1 MNPAQLAAETLAAFK
16 SAQATPSQL
25 LKSTF
30 SQPSSAT
37 SGINYYDLELGAK
50 LIYPVL
56 TPLRN
61 EIPRV
66 SGKGGIQANWR
77 AITAINPGSISA
89 GVSGGNRGGVIA
101 VTTQDYIAAY
111 RGLGLES
118 NVDFE
123 ADYAAE
129 GFDDAKALAV
139 RVLLESLMLQEEI
152 TILGGNGSAVPL
164 GTANTPTLAGSTT
177 GGTLAAQTWSVIVYA
192 LTLEGFASASLAGGI
207 LGQVTRVNADGSQ
220 DQFGGGS
227 SARSAAATVV
237 TTTATSSI
245 AATTAVKNGALGYA
259 WFWGGSG
266 AEVLGA
272 ITAMNSLV
280 ITAAATGTQTSASV
294 PNGAADNSLNQL
306 KFDGLLYQAFKAG
319 SNAYIQTQATGTA
332 GTGTPL
338 TPDGEGGVVEIENA
352 LKYFWDVWRLSPTK
366 IYISSQEQK
375 NINKCILMG
384 NQTSAQ
390 RFVFNVD
397 QAKIAGGTMVRAY
410 LNKYSMNGA
419 VEIPLEIHPNMPP
432 GTILFFTNKLPYP
445 LSNVGNVVQIRTR
458 REYYQIEWPL
468 RSRKYEYGVY
478 CDEVL
483 QNYAPFSLGIITNIA
498 PGVGTVN
505 SNA

>member
-1 MNPAQLAAETLAAFK
+1 MNPSQLSAETLAAFK
-16 SAQATPSQL
+16 AAQATPSTL

-50 LIYPVL
+50 MIYPVL

-77 AITAINPGSISA
+77 AITAINPGQVSA
-89 GVSGGNRGGVIA
+89 GVSGGNRGGVMA
-101 VTTQDYIAAY
+101 VTTQDFIAAY

-129 GFDDAKALAV
+129 GFDDVKALAT
-139 RVLLESLMLQEEI
+139 RTLLESLMIQEEV
-152 TILGGNGSAVPL
+152 TILGGDGTAVPL
-164 GTANTPTLAGSTT
+164 GTAPTPSLAGSTT
-177 GGTLAAQTWSVIVYA
+177 GGTLAAQAWSVIVYA
-192 LTLEGFASASLAGGI
+192 LTLEGLMNASVSGGI
-207 LGQVTRVNADGSQ
+207 LGQVTRVNADGST
-220 DQFGGGS
+220 DMFGGGS
-227 SARSAAATVV
+227 SARSTAAAAT
-237 TTTATSSI
+237 TTGSTSSI
-245 AATTAVKNGALGYA
+245 AATVAAVKGAFAYA
-259 WFWGGSG
+259 WFWGTAGS
-266 AEVLGA
+266 ETLGA
-272 ITAMNSLV
+272 ITNINSYV
-280 ITAAATGTQTSASV
+280 ITAAATGTQLSSAV
-294 PNGAADNSLNQL
+294 PNGSADNSLNAL
-306 KFDGLLYQAFKAG
+306 KYDGILYQALKSG
-319 SNAYIQTQATGTA
+319 SNAYYAVQPTGTA

-338 TPDGEGGVVEIENA
+338 TPDGEGGVVEIELA
-352 LKYFWDVWRLSPTK
+352 LKAFWDNYRLSPTK

-375 NINKCILMG
+375 NINKCVLMG
-384 NQTSAQ
+384 NTTTAQ

-397 QAKIAGGTMVRAY
+397 QAKIAGGTMVRSY

-419 VEIPLEIHPNMPP
+419 IEIPLEIHPNMPP

-445 LSNVGNVVQIRTR
+445 MSNVGNVVQIRTR

-483 QNYAPFSLGIITNIA
+483 QVYAPFSLGVIANIA
-498 PGVGTVN
+498 NGVGTVN
-505 SNA
+505 SSA

>member
-16 SAQATPSQL
+16 AAQATPSAL

-30 SQPSSAT
+30 SQPTSAT
-37 SGINYYDLELGAK
+37 SGINYYDLETGAK
-50 LIYPVL
+50 MIYPVL

-77 AITAINPGSISA
+77 AITAINPQAVSA
-89 GVSGGNRGGVIA
+89 GVSGGNRGAVIA
-101 VTTQDYIAAY
+101 VSTADYIAAY

-129 GFDDAKALAV
+129 GFDDAKALAT
-139 RVLLESLMLQEEI
+139 RVLLESLMIQEEI
-152 TILGGNGSAVPL
+152 TILGGDGAAVAL
-164 GTANTPTLAGSTT
+164 GTAPTPTLAGSTT
-177 GGTLAAQTWSVIVYA
+177 GGSLAAQTWSVIVYA
-192 LTLEGFASASLAGGI
+192 LTLEGFLNASVSGGI
-207 LGQVTRVNADGSQ
+207 LGQITRVNADGSQ
-220 DQFGGGS
+220 DIFGGGS
-227 SARSAAATVV
+227 SARSAAATV
-237 TTTATSSI
+237 TTTGTTSSI
-245 AATTAVKNGALGYA
+245 AGSVTVVNGALGYA
-259 WFWGGSG
+259 WFWGASGS
-266 AEVLGA
+266 ETLGA
-272 ITAMNSLV
+272 ITSINSVL
-280 ITAAATGTQTSASV
+280 ITAAATGTQLSSAV
-294 PNGAADNSLNQL
+294 TNGASDNSLNAL
-306 KFDGLLYQAFKAG
+306 KFDGLLYQAFKSG
-319 SNAYIQTQATGTA
+319 SNAYIQSQATGTA

-352 LKYFWDVWRLSPTK
+352 LKHFWDVYRLSPTK

-375 NINKCILMG
+375 NINKCILLG

-397 QAKIAGGTMVRAY
+397 QAKIAGGTMVRSY

-419 VEIPLEIHPNMPP
+419 IEIPLEIHPNMPP

-445 LSNVGNVVQIRTR
+445 LSNVGNVNQIRTR

-468 RSRKYEYGVY
+468 RSRRYEYGVY

-483 QNYAPFSLGIITNIA
+483 QCYAPFSLGVITNIA

>member
-16 SAQATPSQL
+16 SAQAVPSAI

-30 SQPSSAT
+30 SQPTSAT
-37 SGINYYDLELGAK
+37 SGINYYDLEAGAK

-77 AITAINPGSISA
+77 AITAINPGQVSA

-101 VTTQDYIAAY
+101 ITTQDYIAAY

-129 GFDDAKALAV
+129 GFDDAKALAT

-152 TILGGNGSAVPL
+152 TILGGDGAAVAL
-164 GTANTPTLAGSTT
+164 GACPTPTLAASTT
-177 GGTLAAQTWSVIVYA
+177 GGTLAAQTWSVIAYA
-192 LTLEGFASASLAGGI
+192 LTLEGFVSASVTAGI

-227 SARSAAATVV
+227 SARSTAATVA
-237 TTTATSSI
+237 TTGTTSSI
-245 AATTAVKNGALGYA
+245 AVTVAVVNGALGYA
-259 WFWGGSG
+259 LFWGAAGS
-266 AEVLGA
+266 ETLGA
-272 ITAMNSLV
+272 IISFNSYV
-280 ITAAATGTQTSASV
+280 ITAAATGTQVSSTV
-294 PNGAADNSLNQL
+294 PNGAADNSLNSL
-306 KFDGLLYQAFKAG
+306 KFDGLLYQAFKPG
-319 SNAYIQTQATGTA
+319 SNAYIATQATGTA

-338 TPDGEGGVVEIENA
+338 TPDGEGGVVEIELA
-352 LKYFWDVWRLSPTK
+352 LKHFWDAWRLSPTK

-384 NQTSAQ
+384 SQTASQ
-390 RFVFNVD
+390 RFVFNVE
-397 QAKIAGGTMVRAY
+397 QSQIAGGTMVRSY

-419 VEIPLEIHPNMPP
+419 VSIPLEIHPNMPP

-445 LSNVGNVVQIRTR
+445 LSNVGNVNQIRTR

-483 QNYAPFSLGIITNIA
+483 QCYAPFSLGIITNIA
-498 PGVGTVN
+498 NGVGAVN
-505 SNA
+505 SNE

>member
-16 SAQATPSQL
+16 SAQAVPSAI

-30 SQPSSAT
+30 SQPTSAT
-37 SGINYYDLELGAK
+37 SGINYYDLEAGAK

-77 AITAINPGSISA
+77 AITAINPGQVSA

-101 VTTQDYIAAY
+101 ITTQDYIAAY

-129 GFDDAKALAV
+129 GFDDAKALAT
-139 RVLLESLMLQEEI
+139 RVLLESLMLQEEV
-152 TILGGNGSAVPL
+152 TILGGDGAAVAL
-164 GTANTPTLAGSTT
+164 GVCPTPTLAASTT
-177 GGTLAAQTWSVIVYA
+177 GGALAAETWSVIAYA
-192 LTLEGFASASLAGGI
+192 LTLEGFVSASVTTGI

-227 SARSAAATVV
+227 SARSTNATVA
-237 TTTATSSI
+237 TTGSTSSI
-245 AATTAVKNGALGYA
+245 AVTVTTVNGALGYA
-259 WFWGGSG
+259 LFWGAAGS
-266 AEVLGA
+266 ETLGA
-272 ITAMNSLV
+272 ITSINSYV
-280 ITAAATGTQTSASV
+280 ITAAATGTQAAASV
-294 PNGAADNSLNQL
+294 PNGSADNSLNSL
-306 KFDGLLYQAFKAG
+306 KFDGLLYQAYKAG
-319 SNAYIQTQATGTA
+319 SNAYIATQATGTA

-338 TPDGEGGVVEIENA
+338 TPDGEGGVVEIELA
-352 LKYFWDVWRLSPTK
+352 LKHFWDTWRLSPTK

-384 NQTSAQ
+384 SQTASQ
-390 RFVFNVD
+390 RFVFNVE
-397 QAKIAGGTMVRAY
+397 QSQIAGGTMVRSY

-419 VEIPLEIHPNMPP
+419 VSIPLEIHPNMPP

-445 LSNVGNVVQIRTR
+445 LSNVGNVNQIRTR

-483 QNYAPFSLGIITNIA
+483 QCYAPFSLGIITNIA
-498 PGVGTVN
+498 NGVGAVN